1 MGDRTNRQI
10 ALYAAIE
17 AVSTYETQPFLIAEK
32 VLPVADAF
40 YTWLEGGEAPKP
52 LEDEGT
58 RCTDPLCAYAGEVVT
73 RSHTHTAEKRP

>member
-17 AVSTYETQPFLIAEK
+17 AVSTYETEPFLIAEK

-52 LEDEGT
+52 ADEGP
-58 RCTDPLCAYAGEVVT
+58 RCTDSLCVYHGELV
-73 RSHTHTAEKRP
+73 SQLHAHTNRRHE